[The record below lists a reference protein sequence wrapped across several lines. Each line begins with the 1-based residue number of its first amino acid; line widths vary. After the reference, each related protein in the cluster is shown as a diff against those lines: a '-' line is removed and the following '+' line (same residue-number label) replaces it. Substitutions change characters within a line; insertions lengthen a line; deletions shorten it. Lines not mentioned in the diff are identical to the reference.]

1 MAGIPF
7 ILQFPGQEPSI
18 CPKSFIAVFEFL
30 ILHSRHTHSSE
41 EKTDGSFDVRRMRTR
56 EEGGL
61 KCGRPAGATSKRASE
76 NNLEWEIKI

>member
-7 ILQFPGQEPSI
+7 ILQFLGQEPSI

-41 EKTDGSFDVRRMRTR
+41 GKTDGLIRHEKNEDQRGGESQVWAPSWSDFETR
-56 EEGGL
+56 LRE
-61 KCGRPAGATSKRASE
+61 
-76 NNLEWEIKI
+76 